1 MKERIERK
9 KEKIKQREEIT
20 KERIKEQLKYC

>member
-20 KERIKEQLKYC
+20 KESIKEKLNYC

>member
-20 KERIKEQLKYC
+20 KERIKEQLNYC